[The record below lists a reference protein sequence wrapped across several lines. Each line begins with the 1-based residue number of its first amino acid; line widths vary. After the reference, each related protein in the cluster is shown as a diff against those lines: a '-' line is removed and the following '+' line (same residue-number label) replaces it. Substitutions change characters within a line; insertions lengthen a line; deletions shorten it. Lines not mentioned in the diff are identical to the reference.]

1 MANVQK
7 IPLYEIHEVAF
18 LSLNNVQVEFEKR
31 GTRVV
36 FLVPSTPETY
46 QLLAEYNE
54 NPKISILD
62 FVGCLRKVRSQMLS
76 IRDAKGNENSGNG
89 IHLQP

>member
-1 MANVQK
+1 MANAQK

-18 LSLNNVQVEFEKR
+18 LSLNNIQIELEKR

-54 NPKISILD
+54 NPQVSLLD
-62 FVGCLRKVRSQMLS
+62 FVGCLRRIRGQMLS
-76 IRDAKGNENSGNG
+76 IRDGNEKGEANGNFKK
-89 IHLQP
+89 

>member
-1 MANVQK
+1 MASQK

-18 LSLNNVQVEFEKR
+18 LSLNNIPVEFEKR

-36 FLVPSTPETY
+36 FLVPATPEIF

-54 NPKISILD
+54 NPQVSLLD
-62 FVGCLRKVRSQMLS
+62 FVGCLRKVRGQMLNV
-76 IRDAKGNENSGNG
+76 RDGNG
-89 IHLQP
+89 NDKRDGEANGNHK